1 MFNIKSFLKFLSRNK
16 LYTIINILG
25 LSISLMFVI
34 IIANYTVNNLTT
46 DNWVEKA
53 DRIYV
58 LAPENGLGTGYKNG
72 ELLQARYPEIESVC
86 GIKTDEIPITIS
98 ENKINAKFLFADT
111 TFFNFFSIKTEG
123 TDGRTALIPMQNAV
137 ISKSFANRIYGTVN
151 PIGKVFKVSWNK
163 GEKEYVIT
171 GIMPDLENSVLEE
184 SDIVIRFENMQYHN
198 PTITDEH
205 MSNAGATTMFIME
218 KEGADIRA
226 KSDDILKY
234 FKDNFWPYKGGIWK
248 EVKLIPF
255 KDIYFSDLVSDYDNV
270 NKGEWSLVLI
280 LISVGIL
287 ILLFAVV
294 NYINLTVAQTGFR
307 AKEMATRRLL
317 GSSRKILFG
326 KLIFE
331 SFIICFV
338 SFILGLFLASAVEP
352 YANNLLQSKISVMDS
367 LNFKYCISYFALVII
382 LSIISGIVPATVI
395 SNFKPIEVVRGS
407 FHRKTS
413 MVYSK
418 ILITFQNIITISLLG
433 VSLTMILQEKHLIN
447 APMGYNTKDILNVGT
462 NFNSYGQIT
471 TFKNEVSQLSFVEDV
486 ALSEGMPLD
495 GGNNNT
501 IPFGKDRM
509 VSFQVFKG
517 DSIFFK
523 ILGLQKIKENN
534 LSGQN
539 WYLNEQALKELEIN
553 DDALVVKLGSD
564 HTRIYNI
571 GGVYKDFRIEN
582 ALHEPEAV
590 ILINLKNFDDYNKE
604 TVTEWPWNILIK
616 INSGYDHALAYE
628 SIKKIAERVS
638 NGKEFSAKYIED
650 ELTETYK
657 EEQRLSTVILI
668 FTFIAVLISSL
679 GLLAMSTYFIQQRQ
693 MEIAVRKVM
702 GSTRKEILVLLLK
715 NFMRLLGIAFIIA
728 IPVIWFTMNRW
739 LTSYSYHINLS
750 AWIFIAAGLFSA
762 IVAIITVFWQSS
774 KAANANPINSI
785 KS

>member
-1 MFNIKSFLKFLSRNK
+1 MFNIKSFIKFLSRNK

-25 LSISLMFVI
+25 LSISLMFLI

-58 LAPENGLGTGYKNG
+58 LANENGLGTGYKNG

-86 GIKTDEIPITIS
+86 GITTYEHSITIS

-123 TDGRTALIPMQNAV
+123 ADGRTALIPMQNAV
-137 ISKSFANRIYGTVN
+137 ISKNFANRIYGTTN
-151 PIGKVFKVSWNK
+151 PIGKVFKVF
-163 GEKEYVIT
+163 EKEYVIT
-171 GIMPDLENSVLEE
+171 GIMPDIENSVLKE
-184 SDIVIRFENMQYHN
+184 SDIVIRFENMQYYN

-255 KDIYFSDLVSDYDNV
+255 KDIYFSDLVSSYDNL

-317 GSSRKILFG
+317 GSSREILFG

-331 SFIICFV
+331 SFIICLV
-338 SFILGLFLASAVEP
+338 AFIFGLFLASAVEP
-352 YANNLLQSKISVMDS
+352 YANSLLQSKISVMGS
-367 LNFKYCISYFALVII
+367 LNFKYCISYFTLVII

-418 ILITFQNIITISLLG
+418 ILITFQNIITIALIG

-447 APMGYNTKDILNVGT
+447 APMGYNTKNILNVRT
-462 NFNSYGQIT
+462 NFDSYGQIT

-486 ALSEGMPLD
+486 ALSEGTPLD

-509 VSFQVFKG
+509 VSFQIFKG

-553 DDALVVKLGSD
+553 DDTLVVKLGSD
-564 HTRIYNI
+564 HTRIHNI
-571 GGVYKDFRIEN
+571 GGIYKDFRIEN
-582 ALHEPEAV
+582 ALHEPEAA

-616 INSGYDHALAYE
+616 INSGYDQALAYK
-628 SIKKIAERVS
+628 SIKNIAERVS